1 MCGIVGFVGDKPAAP
16 ILLEGLARLEYRGYD
31 SAGIAIIENND
42 IVVKKSVGEL
52 KTLISLLDK
61 GSKFK
66 GTIGIG
72 HTRWATHGK
81 PSNENSHPHLSE
93 NGKFAVVHNGII
105 ENYASLKE
113 DLMKKGY
120 KFASETDT
128 EVVAA
133 LLQTYDN
140 GDFFETIKKVLEVV
154 EGSYALG
161 IVSNEHPDEF
171 YAVRKASPL
180 IVGLS
185 DEGNMVASDIPAIL
199 PVTNKI
205 YYLNDNEIVHLT
217 KSSVDI
223 YDINHNKL
231 EREVTEIKWDVSA
244 AEKGG
249 YDHFMIKEIMEQPK
263 AIRDTIEPRIKDGKI
278 NFEGVNLSKEFLEN
292 LDKIFIVACGSAY
305 HVGVV
310 GKYIIEDMARIPVSV
325 EIASEF
331 RYSNPLVTDKSLVI
345 VISQSGE
352 TADTLEALKIAKNKG
367 ATILSIVN
375 VVGSSIAN
383 ISDNVLYTWAGPEI
397 SVATTKA
404 YSTQLSLIYLVAL
417 YISEQIGKV
426 TSDYVS
432 KMLKEIE
439 TLPEKIEEILKLAP
453 KIKEMA
459 KRYAYLEHAYF
470 IGRNFDYAIALEA
483 SLKLKEISYIHSEA
497 YAAGELKHGTISL
510 IEEGTFVVGL
520 ACNKDLFKKTMS
532 NIKEVKARGAEV
544 MLITTDNFDEEIG
557 EEVDSIIE
565 IPDADKLIIP
575 SLEVVPMQ
583 LLGYYIALARNCN
596 IDKPKNLAK
605 SVTVE

>member
-31 SAGIAIIENND
+31 SAGIAVIENKN
-42 IVVKKSVGEL
+42 ILVKKSKGEL
-52 KTLISLLDK
+52 KTLTTLLDK
-61 GSKFK
+61 GSKFSSS
-66 GTIGIG
+66 IGIG

-81 PSNENSHPHLSE
+81 PSNENSHPHMSE

-113 DLMKKGY
+113 ELIKKGY
-120 KFASETDT
+120 HFASETDT

-133 LLQTYDN
+133 LLETHYN
-140 GDFFETIKKVLEVV
+140 GDFFETIKKVLSLI

-161 IVSNEHPDEF
+161 IINNDYPDQF

-185 DEGNMVASDIPAIL
+185 KEGNMIASDIPAIL

-205 YYLNDNEIVHLT
+205 LYLNDNEIVRLT
-217 KSSVDI
+217 KDSVEIFD
-223 YDINHNKL
+223 YDKNKID
-231 EREVTEIKWDVSA
+231 REITEIKWDVSA

-263 AIRDTIEPRIKDGKI
+263 ALRDTIEPRIKDGKI
-278 NFEGVNLSKEFLEN
+278 YFEDINLSKEFLEN
-292 LDKIFIVACGSAY
+292 LDCIYIVACGSAY

-310 GKYIIEDMARIPVSV
+310 GKYIIEDLARKPVYV

-352 TADTLEALKIAKNKG
+352 TADTLEALKIAKSKG

-417 YISEQIGKV
+417 YISEQIGTV
-426 TSDYVS
+426 SSDYVS
-432 KMLKEIE
+432 QMLKEIE
-439 TLPEKIEEILKLAP
+439 SLPEKIEEILKLAP

-544 MLITTDNFDEEIG
+544 MLITTEGMEDFGD
-557 EEVDSIIE
+557 EVDSVIK
-565 IPDADKLIIP
+565 IPEANKLVIP

>member
-1 MCGIVGFVGDKPAAP
+1 MCGIVGFAGNKPTAP
-16 ILLEGLARLEYRGYD
+16 ILLDGLARLEYRGYD
-31 SAGIAIIENND
+31 SAGIAIIENKD
-42 IVVKKSVGEL
+42 IIVKKSKGEL
-52 KTLISLLDK
+52 KTLINLLDK
-61 GSKFK
+61 GSRFS
-66 GTIGIG
+66 GTVGIG

-81 PSNENSHPHLSE
+81 PSNENSHPHKSM

-105 ENYASLKE
+105 ENYASIKE
-113 DLMKKGY
+113 DLLKQGY
-120 KFASETDT
+120 VFSSETDT

-133 LLQTYDN
+133 LLETNYN
-140 GDFFETIKKVLEVV
+140 GDLFDTIIRVLNIID
-154 EGSYALG
+154 GAYALG
-161 IVSNEHPDEF
+161 ILCKDYPDEL
-171 YAVRKASPL
+171 YAVKKACPL

-185 DEGNMVASDIPAIL
+185 DEGNMIASDIPAIL

-205 YYLNDNEIVHLT
+205 CYLNDNEIVRLT
-217 KSSVDI
+217 ADSIEVFDRDK
-223 YDINHNKL
+223 NKL
-231 EREVTEIKWDVSA
+231 DYEISTIKWDVSA

-249 YDHFMIKEIMEQPK
+249 YEHFMIKEIMEQPK
-263 AIRDTIEPRIKDGKI
+263 ALRDTIEPRIKDGKI
-278 NFEGVNLSKEFLEN
+278 NFEGVDFSEEFLKN
-292 LDKIFIVACGSAY
+292 LDSIFIVACGSAY

-310 GKYIIEDMARIPVSV
+310 GKYVMEKMARKPVYV

-331 RYSNPLVTDKSLVI
+331 RYSDPLVTDKSLVI

-352 TADTLEALKIAKNKG
+352 TADTLEGLKIAKKKG
-367 ATILSIVN
+367 ARILSIVN

-404 YSTQLSLIYLVAL
+404 YSTQLSLMYMVSLYL
-417 YISEQIGKV
+417 SEKIGTV
-426 TSDYVS
+426 DSEYVS
-432 KMLKEIE
+432 EKLKVI
-439 TLPEKIEEILKLAP
+439 EKIPEYVEEILKLAP

-510 IEEGTFVVGL
+510 IEDGTFVVGL
-520 ACNKDLFKKTMS
+520 ACNQQLFKKTMS
-532 NIKEVKARGAEV
+532 NVEEVKARGAEV
-544 MLITTDNFDEEIG
+544 MLLTTDNEKINEEM
-557 EEVDSIIE
+557 VDSVIT
-565 IPDADKLIIP
+565 IPKADDLILP

>member
-1 MCGIVGFVGDKPAAP
+1 MCGIVGFVGRKPCAP
-16 ILLEGLARLEYRGYD
+16 VLLEGLSRLEYRGYD
-31 SAGIAIIENND
+31 SAGIAVIENNN
-42 IVVKKSVGEL
+42 IVVKKTKGEL
-52 KTLISLLDK
+52 KTLINLLDK
-61 GSKFK
+61 GSNFK
-66 GTIGIG
+66 SEIGIG

-81 PSNENSHPHLSE
+81 PSNENAHPHKSM
-93 NGKFAVVHNGII
+93 NGKFVVVHNGII

-113 DLMKKGY
+113 NLINEGY
-120 KFASETDT
+120 VFSSETDT

-133 LLQTYDN
+133 LLEKLYN
-140 GDFFETIKKVLEVV
+140 GNFFETVSKVLDVI

-161 IVSNEHPDEF
+161 IICADFPDEF

-185 DEGNMVASDIPAIL
+185 DEGNMIASDIPAIL
-199 PVTNKI
+199 PLTNKI
-205 YYLNDNEIVHLT
+205 YYLNDNEIIKMTADEVEIFD
-217 KSSVDI
+217 V
-223 YDINHNKL
+223 NGNKL
-231 EREVTEIKWDVSA
+231 QREVTEIKWDVSA

-249 YDHFMIKEIMEQPK
+249 YKHFMIKEIMEQPK
-263 AIRDTIEPRIKDGKI
+263 ALKDTIEPRIKDGKI
-278 NFEGVNLSKEFLEN
+278 NFEDIDFSDEFLKN
-292 LDKIFIVACGSAY
+292 IDCIHIVACGSAY

-310 GKYIIEDMARIPVSV
+310 GKYIIEDLARKPVHV

-352 TADTLEALKIAKNKG
+352 TADTLEALKIAKSKG
-367 ATILSIVN
+367 AKILSIVN

-417 YISEQIGKV
+417 YISEKIGTV
-426 TSDYVS
+426 GSDFVAE
-432 KMLKEIE
+432 KIKEIE
-439 TLPEKIEEILKLAP
+439 KIPGYIEEILKLAP
-453 KIKEMA
+453 EIEQMA

-532 NIKEVKARGAEV
+532 NVEEVKARGAEV
-544 MLITTDNFDEEIG
+544 MLITSENMDVSESM
-557 EEVDSIIE
+557 VDTVIR
-565 IPDADKLIIP
+565 IPDCDKLITP

>member
-1 MCGIVGFVGDKPAAP
+1 MCGIVGFVGKKPCAP
-16 ILLEGLARLEYRGYD
+16 VLLEGLSRLEYRGYD
-31 SAGIAIIENND
+31 SAGIAVIENNK
-42 IVVKKSVGEL
+42 IVVKKSKGEL
-52 KTLISLLDK
+52 KTLINLLDK
-61 GSKFK
+61 GTNFK
-66 GTIGIG
+66 SEIGIG

-81 PSNENSHPHLSE
+81 PSNENAHPHKSM
-93 NGKFAVVHNGII
+93 NGKFVVVHNGII

-113 DLMKKGY
+113 KLINDGY
-120 KFASETDT
+120 VFSSETDT

-133 LLQTYDN
+133 LLEKNYN
-140 GDFFETIKKVLEVV
+140 GNFFETVSRVLNII

-161 IVSNEHPDEF
+161 IICSDFPDEF

-199 PVTNKI
+199 PLTNKI
-205 YYLNDNEIVHLT
+205 YYLNDNEIIKMTADNVEIFDLNGNA
-217 KSSVDI
+217 VQ
-223 YDINHNKL
+223 
-231 EREVTEIKWDVSA
+231 REVTEIKWDVSA

-249 YDHFMIKEIMEQPK
+249 YEHFMIKEIMEQPK
-263 AIRDTIEPRIKDGKI
+263 ALRDTIEPRIKDGKI
-278 NFEGVNLSKEFLEN
+278 YFEDIDFSQEFLKN
-292 LDKIFIVACGSAY
+292 IDCIHIVACGSAY

-310 GKYIIEDMARIPVSV
+310 GKYIIEELARKPVYV

-352 TADTLEALKIAKNKG
+352 TADTLEALKIAKSKG
-367 ATILSIVN
+367 AKILSIVN

-417 YISEQIGKV
+417 YISEKIG
-426 TSDYVS
+426 TIDSDFVS
-432 KMLKEIE
+432 KKIKEIE
-439 TLPEKIEEILKLAP
+439 KIPEYIEEILKLAP

-532 NIKEVKARGAEV
+532 NVEEVKARGAEV
-544 MLITTDNFDEEIG
+544 MLITSENMDVAESM
-557 EEVDSIIE
+557 VDTVIR
-565 IPDADKLIIP
+565 IPDCDKLITP

>member
-1 MCGIVGFVGDKPAAP
+1 MCGIVGFAGNKPTAP
-16 ILLEGLARLEYRGYD
+16 ILLDGLARLEYRGYD
-31 SAGIAIIENND
+31 SAGIAIIENKD
-42 IVVKKSVGEL
+42 IIVKKSKGEL
-52 KTLISLLDK
+52 KTLINLLDK
-61 GSKFK
+61 GSRFS
-66 GTIGIG
+66 GTVGIG

-81 PSNENSHPHLSE
+81 PSNENSHPHKSM

-105 ENYASLKE
+105 ENYASIKE
-113 DLMKKGY
+113 DLLKQGY
-120 KFASETDT
+120 VFSSETDT

-133 LLQTYDN
+133 LLETNYN
-140 GDFFETIKKVLEVV
+140 GDLFDTIIRVLNIID
-154 EGSYALG
+154 GAYALG
-161 IVSNEHPDEF
+161 ILCKDYPDEL
-171 YAVRKASPL
+171 YAVKKACPL

-185 DEGNMVASDIPAIL
+185 DEGNMIASDIPAIL

-205 YYLNDNEIVHLT
+205 CYLNDNEIVRLT
-217 KSSVDI
+217 ADSIEVFDRDK
-223 YDINHNKL
+223 NKL
-231 EREVTEIKWDVSA
+231 DYEISTIKWDVSA

-249 YDHFMIKEIMEQPK
+249 YEHFMIKEIMEQPK
-263 AIRDTIEPRIKDGKI
+263 ALRDTIEPRIKDGKI
-278 NFEGVNLSKEFLEN
+278 NFEGVDFSEEFLKN
-292 LDKIFIVACGSAY
+292 LDSIFIVACGSAY

-310 GKYIIEDMARIPVSV
+310 GKYVMEKMARKPVYV

-331 RYSNPLVTDKSLVI
+331 RYSDPLVTDKSLVI

-352 TADTLEALKIAKNKG
+352 TADTLEGLKIAKKKG
-367 ATILSIVN
+367 AKILSIVN

-404 YSTQLSLIYLVAL
+404 YSTQLSLMYMVSLYL
-417 YISEQIGKV
+417 SEKIGTV
-426 TSDYVS
+426 DSEYVS
-432 KMLKEIE
+432 EKLKVI
-439 TLPEKIEEILKLAP
+439 EKIPEYVEEILKLAP

-510 IEEGTFVVGL
+510 IEDGTFVVGL
-520 ACNKDLFKKTMS
+520 ACNQQLFKKTMS
-532 NIKEVKARGAEV
+532 NVEEVKARGAEV
-544 MLITTDNFDEEIG
+544 MLLTTDNEKINEEM
-557 EEVDSIIE
+557 VDSVIT
-565 IPDADKLIIP
+565 IPKADDLILP